1 MIAGMR
7 CDNAPTKF
15 TPTARKRKGG
25 QAAFSTSQCQRTR
38 AFGSPALLST
48 QLMDNWKLPWLSVV
62 AEPAASITEPLNDPT
77 TYPPDTASM

>member
-15 TPTARKRKGG
+15 TPTAKKRKGG
-25 QAAFSTSQCQRTR
+25 QAAFSTSQCQCIPSL
-38 AFGSPALLST
+38 AGPAKPST
-48 QLMDNWKLPWLSVV
+48 QLMDNAKLPWLNVV
-62 AEPAASITEPLNDPT
+62 AEPAASITDPLNEPT

>member
-15 TPTARKRKGG
+15 TPTAKKRKGG
-25 QAAFSTSQCQRTR
+25 QAAFSTSQCQCIPGNEAQR
-38 AFGSPALLST
+38 AAVST

-62 AEPAASITEPLNDPT
+62 AEPRASITEPLNVPT
-77 TYPPDTASM
+77 T